1 MKLIPIG
8 IVYGTIVRLFMKH
21 CDDYNSI
28 KMEKNPLTR
37 AHFLRVRRVNIA
49 TTLALTAPICTI
61 LLIKFGKLSLFDGLK
76 IGVAC
81 DPNNAL
87 ARENNEL
94 LNNLLPIFTYFSSK
108 LNKERMRLRDSKRE
122 SLKKELPPCSA
133 GEANKGNRTPNNGGK
148 YPNILK
154 IILFLIIIVVL
165 YKYNIFTYI
174 SNNINFYFLC
184 YIWFLILIFTIVY
197 NSVGYLILLNIINID
212 LNKIRIKFIR
222 NTIEDFIVIRN
233 NTRAANKEKMKNYFI
248 SHLYLSFFLIL
259 LSGYFILF

>member
-1 MKLIPIG
+1 M
-8 IVYGTIVRLFMKH
+8 
-21 CDDYNSI
+21 
-28 KMEKNPLTR
+28 
-37 AHFLRVRRVNIA
+37 
-49 TTLALTAPICTI
+49 
-61 LLIKFGKLSLFDGLK
+61 K

-87 ARENNEL
+87 AREKNEL

-108 LNKERMRLRDSKRE
+108 LNKERSFTSKRV
-122 SLKKELPPCSA
+122 SLKKELPPCEA
-133 GEANKGNRTPNNGGK
+133 GEANKRNGSKNNGGK

-154 IILFLIIIVVL
+154 IILILIIIVVL

-174 SNNINFYFLC
+174 SSNINFYFLY

-233 NTRAANKEKMKNYFI
+233 NTREANKEKMKKYFI

-259 LSGYFILF
+259 LSGYLILI